1 VRVSTGAWNT
11 GWHHGTGFTQWTGSW
26 RQRQALEAMAE
37 LSKAIHD
44 TRWRAGELG
53 ALEGEGGALLE
64 QALWSL
70 LRAETSCNV
79 YWGEAWVD
87 RAEGDMEAAARN
99 LAKAKAVLSLEPADI
114 GC

>member
-1 VRVSTGAWNT
+1 VNTGAWNT
-11 GWHHGTGFTQWTGSW
+11 GWHHGKGFTQWTGSL

-37 LSKAIHD
+37 LSKSIHD

-53 ALEGEGGALLE
+53 ALGGEGGALLE
-64 QALWSL
+64 QALWRL

-79 YWGEAWVD
+79 YWGEAWVE
-87 RAEGDMEAAARN
+87 RAEADMGAAAES
-99 LAKAKAVLSLEPADI
+99 LARARAALSLEPSDI